1 MRSDAE
7 LRHAAGDVQVTP
19 SERIGGVCLAIVL
32 GIAGAALL
40 LHWAL
45 SSNVVS

>member
-1 MRSDAE
+1 M
-7 LRHAAGDVQVTP
+7 TP
-19 SERIGGVCLAIVL
+19 AERIAGVCLALIL

-45 SSNVVS
+45 SSNVVA